1 MPLQQLVEYFNDR
14 LEQEHN
20 SQQRPFV
27 LEDNRVY
34 GIFGP
39 IQVGSQT
46 FPIRKALQPSLIAGY
61 VAQLSVTANPC
72 RHLTAHEAGFNLL
85 DNEPSKDTETII
97 NFDRLTRTVHMLNYL
112 PNSHLDDLLIMSVD
126 PRHILGVKKDHG
138 AYFEEIIIKCGLK
151 THNVAISLN
160 ISAEFALLYP
170 SLVKGLHNYQ
180 KRGYKIALKF
190 DYASL
195 EKPSSQL
202 ISRVLP
208 DFVTLSAEHLDTIRD
223 NRLPE
228 KLVQFTQFTAS
239 LDGRSIM
246 LDIHE
251 KRSAALARQMGFDLV
266 QGFYFEQ
273 QPAEFAYEQTTFS
286 KANSNIQN
294 QNAA

>member
-27 LEDNRVY
+27 LEDSRVY

-39 IQVGSQT
+39 IQVGSQM
-46 FPIRKALQPSLIAGY
+46 FPIRKALTPSQIAGY
-61 VAQLSVTANPC
+61 VAQLSVTTNPD
-72 RHLTAHEAGFNLL
+72 RHLTAHEPGLNLL

-112 PNSHLDDLLIMSVD
+112 PNSHLDDLLILSVD
-126 PRHILGVKKDHG
+126 PHHILGVKKDHG

-151 THNVAISLN
+151 THNVAISLT

-170 SLVKGLHNYQ
+170 SLIKGLHNYQ

-195 EKPSSQL
+195 EKSASQL

-208 DFVTLSAEHLDTIRD
+208 DFVTLSAEHLDSIRN

-228 KLVQFTQFTAS
+228 KLTQLTQLTTS
-239 LDGRSIM
+239 LEGRSIM
-246 LDIHE
+246 LDVHE
-251 KRSAALARQMGFDLV
+251 KRNAALARQMGFDLV

-273 QPAEFAYEQTTFS
+273 QPLAFADVQTEFSDADS
-286 KANSNIQN
+286 SIQN

>member
-27 LEDNRVY
+27 LENHRVY

-39 IQVGSQT
+39 IQVGSQMH
-46 FPIRKALQPSLIAGY
+46 PLRNNLRPSQIAGY
-61 VAQLSVTANPC
+61 AAQLSVTSNPD
-72 RHLTAHEAGFNLL
+72 RHLNAYESGLNLL
-85 DNEPSKDTETII
+85 DNAPSKDTETII

-112 PNSHLDDLLIMSVD
+112 PNSHLDDLLVLSVD
-126 PRHILGVKKDHG
+126 PHHILGVKKDHG

-151 THNVAISLN
+151 THNVAISLS

-170 SLVKGLHNYQ
+170 SLIKGLHNYQ

-190 DYASL
+190 DHASL
-195 EKPSSQL
+195 EKSAAQL

-208 DFVTLSAEHLDTIRD
+208 DFVSLSAEHLDSVRD

-228 KLVQFTQFTAS
+228 KLQQLTQLAASVQ
-239 LDGRSIM
+239 GRSIM

-251 KRSAALARQMGFDLV
+251 KRNAALARQMGFDLV
-266 QGFYFEQ
+266 QGHYFEQ
-273 QPAEFAYEQTTFS
+273 QPAGFVDEQAAL
-286 KANSNIQN
+286 KAHPVIHD

>member
-27 LEDNRVY
+27 FEDNKVF
-34 GIFGP
+34 GFFGP
-39 IQVGSQT
+39 IQIGSQMY
-46 FPIRKALQPSLIAGY
+46 PIRKTLNHPGIIGY
-61 VAQLSVTANPC
+61 VAQLSATTSPQ
-72 RHLTAHEAGFNLL
+72 RYLTSHEPGFHLL
-85 DNEPSKDTETII
+85 DKESSKDTETII

-112 PNSHLDDLLIMSVD
+112 PNSHLDDLLILSVD
-126 PRHILGVKKDHG
+126 PHHILGIKKDHG

-151 THNVAISLN
+151 THNVAISLT
-160 ISAEFALLYP
+160 ISPDFALLYP

-195 EKPSSQL
+195 EKSTSQL
-202 ISRVLP
+202 ISRVFP
-208 DFVTLSAEHLDTIRD
+208 DFVTLSAEHLDSIRD

-228 KLVQFTQFTAS
+228 KLAQLTQLTAS
-239 LDGRSIM
+239 FEGRSIM
-246 LDIHE
+246 LDINE
-251 KRSAALARQMGFDLV
+251 KQNAALARQMGFDLV
-266 QGFYFEQ
+266 QGLYFEQ
-273 QPAEFAYEQTTFS
+273 QPLTFNYDQVELS
-286 KANSNIQN
+286 TADSIIQS